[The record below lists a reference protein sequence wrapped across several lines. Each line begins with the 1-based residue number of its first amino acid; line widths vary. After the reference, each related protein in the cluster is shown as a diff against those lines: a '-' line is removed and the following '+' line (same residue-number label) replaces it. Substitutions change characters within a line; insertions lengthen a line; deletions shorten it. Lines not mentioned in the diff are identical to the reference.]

1 MDQLLQY
8 PSCLQL
14 LEQVEYV
21 AEAFIVLLPHQ
32 TLQVQH
38 TSSYL
43 IYEMEVLDKPTL
55 IGNHLTGICEILASL
70 IQFLKVSIPD
80 QIQH

>member
-1 MDQLLQY
+1 MKQLLWNEFFPMDQLLQY

-38 TSSYL
+38 TSSY
-43 IYEMEVLDKPTL
+43 
-55 IGNHLTGICEILASL
+55 
-70 IQFLKVSIPD
+70 
-80 QIQH
+80 